1 MGKWLL
7 YFSSLPLLIYF
18 LNHGKWQPL
27 RQLFKRLRWLFISL
41 FILYLWFH
49 GTDFTW
55 IPSQAGLLIAIEKIF
70 VLMLMV
76 FTAHVLLIAT
86 PVNDLIAAAYWW
98 FKPLNR
104 FGFKAQTLAV
114 RLALTLETLN
124 DVHVLYQQQPK
135 LDTAQN
141 PITRISQYAT
151 LLFQSVVERA
161 EQAPLSQLAVPQ
173 LAAISIWQWIYPLS
187 LIVIM
192 VVS

>member
-18 LNHGKWQPL
+18 LNHGQWQPL
-27 RQLFKRLRWLFISL
+27 QQLFKRLRWLFISL

-49 GTDFTW
+49 GTHFTW
-55 IPSQAGLLIAIEKIF
+55 IPSQIGLFTAIEKIF

-76 FTAHVLLIAT
+76 FTAHILLIAT
-86 PVNDLIAAAYWW
+86 PVHDLIAAVYWW
-98 FKPLNR
+98 FKPFNR
-104 FGFKAQTLAV
+104 FGFKAQTVAV

-135 LDTAQN
+135 LNTRQN
-141 PITRISQYAT
+141 PIARISQYAT
-151 LLFQSVVERA
+151 LLFQSVVEHA

-173 LAAISIWQWIYPLS
+173 LSAISIWQWMYPFS
-187 LIVIM
+187 LILIM